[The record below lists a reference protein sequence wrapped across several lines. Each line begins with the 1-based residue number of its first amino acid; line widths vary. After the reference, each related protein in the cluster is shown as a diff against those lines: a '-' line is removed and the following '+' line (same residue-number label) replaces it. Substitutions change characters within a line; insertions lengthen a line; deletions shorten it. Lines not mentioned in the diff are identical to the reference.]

1 MLSRSSSP
9 RSKRSLLEIFYV
21 VQKQFFMHLWIVS
34 RFTAKKG
41 NWTQIECNINEQWVF
56 LICPCVY
63 LVLLAKRLKRKHVC
77 MNEWVNKCPNQYQNV
92 LNKSN
97 VCPLN
102 NNENVCMK
110 ITITSATYSD
120 GRFLFGD
127 SFDSIEIKFKYPLI
141 EFCVRTWFFPSLSLS
156 PPNGSSFQLDN
167 RHEFA
172 ILRCL
177 YISPTSIIF
186 CLPACC
192 LRSPPVSQTQLF
204 IGDDMF
210 DFYLP
215 TCHTSRWLYPTK
227 ITTKRTHSQTPF
239 V

>member
-1 MLSRSSSP
+1 MG
-9 RSKRSLLEIFYV
+9 F
-21 VQKQFFMHLWIVS
+21 
-34 RFTAKKG
+34 
-41 NWTQIECNINEQWVF
+41 F

-192 LRSPPVSQTQLF
+192 LRSPPVSRTQLF